1 MKKATKNTPNSTL
14 KLNSEVD
21 SLSGNNESDAINVS
35 KDGFVL
41 FPLDVKETFQ
51 NSNNQIIQNSATSI
65 ADDFI
70 LFPLDINKIVTT
82 TNNSAPITNQKTNKP
97 KRQYVTKPNPQPINV
112 NPQPANSPKPSPIL
126 VNRPTN
132 KKLRNIFWFVVICLS
147 IYTFK
152 NKKTAESYGHF
163 FTTTIQKF
171 SNKFNNL
178 VPIFINEADFKEFKK
193 GKIMIH
199 SPDLVTF
206 ENDVKKNNEF
216 KGDSIILI
224 GTTGRVKNQYYIDVN
239 ANYGYFDGNIQ
250 YEVYKYSDQK
260 IYIELSDE
268 RYENWPNDSWYNV
281 ACFNY
286 KRKTIYIQKNSISK
300 EPLIELKYLRNNI
313 NDYQNNSIDS
323 LFVLQSDYNKIKEV
337 DRN

>member
-1 MKKATKNTPNSTL
+1 MKKATKNTPDATL

-21 SLSGNNESDAINVS
+21 SLSGNNESNAINVS
-35 KDGFVL
+35 NDGFVL
-41 FPLDVKETFQ
+41 FPLDVTETFQ
-51 NSNNQIIQNSATSI
+51 NSNSQITQNSATSPV
-65 ADDFI
+65 DDFI

-82 TNNSAPITNQKTNKP
+82 TNNSAPIINQKPNKP
-97 KRQYVTKPNPQPINV
+97 KRQYVTKPNPQPA
-112 NPQPANSPKPSPIL
+112 NPPKPSPIP
-126 VNRPTN
+126 VNRPKN
-132 KKLRNIFWFVVICLS
+132 KKIRNILWLIGICLS

-152 NKKTAESYGHF
+152 NKKTDESYGHF
-163 FTTTIQKF
+163 FNTTIQKF

-206 ENDVKKNNEF
+206 ENDVKKNNQF

-224 GTTGRVKNQYYIDVN
+224 GKTGREKNQYYIDVN

-260 IYIELSDE
+260 IYIELSDD
-268 RYENWPNDSWYNV
+268 RYENWPKDSWYDV

-286 KRKTIYIQKNSISK
+286 KRKTIYIQKQSISK